1 MRVLVTGAS
10 GLLGRAVMAAAQQ
23 RGYEVTGVGH
33 SRGHGALRQLDL
45 TDEDVTL
52 AILTEVQPH
61 VIIHTAAERRPD
73 AMEANPESA
82 HRLNVEVPAFLAKQ
96 CSDKEAGMRL
106 IHIST
111 DYVFDGHH
119 PPYKPD
125 DVPNPLNAY
134 GRSKL
139 DAEKAIQKYACKGQA
154 VCVRVPVLY
163 GETEY
168 DAESAVNVLQ
178 TALFQTKSAKMDAHG
193 IRYPT
198 NVKDVAAFLMNVCEY
213 DRGGL
218 PAALHFSAQEALT
231 KYEMCKVIAD
241 AYRLATGKN
250 VSTDHL
256 VPVTEPD
263 SSASTQRPGNCHLD
277 TQLSQEL
284 NLSVE
289 CVKFAIWWEEYFRDR
304 YAHEDHSTRDKS
316 DGHTDTN
323 QDSSKPQTKRDT
335 QLDSDTDEDRYGA
348 SSPVVQ
354 STNATTQ
361 NLSTDSRESET
372 RKNLQTC
379 PPPYSFTVQ
388 VCDPQKIHDRVSSHV
403 VYTVRVKSDA
413 EWLGASECSALRRYS
428 EFRWLHA
435 ALVHNHPGVIVPSIP
450 EKVKLNNMRPDLVEY
465 RRQSL
470 EHALLKILQHPLL
483 QRDDDLLLFLK
494 SRDLAEDIK
503 QRDALKGP
511 IITPEQKT
519 YFGWSQSLYNFKFR
533 ETDEWFNQQ
542 LDYLALL
549 EARLYTITNAIHTLA
564 QKRIEFAESQ
574 SNLYKQ
580 LVIISGSSLS
590 RSVSTCF
597 AALAELKK
605 TGGNASAKLAKYE
618 TDLLEL
624 VFHEYERLI
633 GNVRKAFSTRIDT
646 WHAWQRADDDL
657 AKLKAKNAKSFD
669 GHLDAK
675 LRAISSAELHS
686 ATLQTRFE
694 DVSVLC
700 KQEMQ
705 RFEQE
710 KVADLRAVLAKYVNT
725 FQCIQQEYMDEL
737 SHCESILRRH
747 AGNIAVDTNSTE
759 AVTNTSSAGQ
769 SVAADH
775 KKESDTKALKQSN
788 ETNLPVNSNAKQS
801 TELHN
806 DTDAHHTQEISDAK

>member
-1 MRVLVTGAS
+1 
-10 GLLGRAVMAAAQQ
+10 MAAAQQ
-23 RGYEVTGVGH
+23 RGYEVTGIAH
-33 SRGHGALRQLDL
+33 SRAHGALRQVDL
-45 TDEDVTL
+45 TDEDATL
-52 AILTEVQPH
+52 AILTEIKPQ

-82 HRLNVEVPAFLAKQ
+82 YRLNVEVPAFLAKQ
-96 CSDKEAGMRL
+96 CSDKETGMRL

-139 DAEKAIQKYACKGQA
+139 DAEKAIRKHAGKGQA
-154 VCVRVPVLY
+154 VCIRVPVLY
-163 GETEY
+163 GVTEY

-178 TALFQTKSAKMDAHG
+178 TALFQGKPAKMDAHG
-193 IRYPT
+193 VRYPT
-198 NVKDVAAFLMNVCEY
+198 NVSDLAAFLMNVCEY
-213 DRGGL
+213 DRDDL
-218 PAALHFSAQEALT
+218 PDTLHFSAQEALT

-241 AYRLATGKN
+241 AYRIATGKSL
-250 VSTDHL
+250 STDHL
-256 VPVTEPD
+256 IPETEPD
-263 SSASTQRPGNCHLD
+263 PSASTQRPGNCHLD

-289 CVKFAIWWEEYFRDR
+289 CVKFATWWEDYYRAR
-304 YAHEDHSTRDKS
+304 YAHEDHSARDKS
-316 DGHTDTN
+316 DGNAATN
-323 QDSSKPQTKRDT
+323 EDSSKPEAQQNA
-335 QLDSDTDEDRYGA
+335 QLDSDTDEDRYGV
-348 SSPVVQ
+348 SSPV
-354 STNATTQ
+354 TRLNNAKTQ
-361 NLSTDSRESET
+361 TSSTDSQEPKT
-372 RKNLQTC
+372 QKDLQASKSQF
-379 PPPYSFTVQ
+379 SFTVQ

-413 EWLGASECSALRRYS
+413 DWLGASECSALRRYS

-494 SRDLAEDIK
+494 SRNLAEDIK

-519 YFGWSQSLYNFKFR
+519 YFGWSQSLYNVKFR

-564 QKRIEFAESQ
+564 QKRNEFAESQ
-574 SNLYKQ
+574 TNLYKQ

-710 KVADLRAVLAKYVNT
+710 KVADLRAVLAKYVHT
-725 FQCIQQEYMDEL
+725 FQSIQQEYMDEL

-747 AGNIAVDTNSTE
+747 AGNLAVDTNHAE
-759 AVTNTSSAGQ
+759 VVINTSSASQ
-769 SVAADH
+769 SVANDDGT
-775 KKESDTKALKQSN
+775 ESDAGALK
-788 ETNLPVNSNAKQS
+788 
-801 TELHN
+801 HN
-806 DTDAHHTQEISDAK
+806 DEADPPLDSNSKQCTESNRDKDVHHTQETSDEK